1 MGQQQGRGCAGLER
15 VGLGSPISSDWKM
28 GGNGVKE
35 VLPQVYLDLS
45 SEARMA
51 LGEATQRLKSSLI
64 GL

>member
-1 MGQQQGRGCAGLER
+1 M
-15 VGLGSPISSDWKM
+15 GSPSSSDWKM
-28 GGNGVKE
+28 GGNGVKQ

-51 LGEATQRLKSSLI
+51 LGEATQSLMSSLI